1 MLYLFDLFGVLTFAM
16 SAAIRSRDK
25 KLDGY
30 GVFVLAAVTSVGG
43 GTLRDLILGRTPV
56 FWVRD
61 PTYVYV
67 IVGAVLLTALLGR
80 LRLLPRRALL
90 VADAFG
96 LAIATIIGTQR
107 AMEIGADIVICLTM
121 GVMTGTTGGIIRDL
135 LTREVPLVLRREIY
149 AVASLIG
156 AFVFFGLSLWFQVG
170 FDVAA
175 GASVATTFGLRMAAV
190 RWNWHL
196 PNPIPQIT
204 PRNL

>member
-67 IVGAVLLTALLGR
+67 IIGAVLLTALLGR

-107 AMEIGADIVICLTM
+107 AMEIGADIAICLTM

-149 AVASLIG
+149 AVASLTG
-156 AFVFFGLSLWFQVG
+156 ALVFFGLSMWFQVA

-175 GASVATTFGLRMAAV
+175 VASVTTTFGLRMAAI
-190 RWNWHL
+190 RWNWQL
-196 PNPIPQIT
+196 PNPVPQIT
-204 PRNL
+204 PPNR